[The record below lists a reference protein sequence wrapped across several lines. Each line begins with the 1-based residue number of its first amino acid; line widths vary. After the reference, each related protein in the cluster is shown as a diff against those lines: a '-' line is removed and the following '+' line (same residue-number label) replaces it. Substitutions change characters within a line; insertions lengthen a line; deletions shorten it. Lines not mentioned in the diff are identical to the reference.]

1 MGLPLRPTRAD
12 LGGSGVNAARA
23 AMAPRLGSLCT
34 GYGGL
39 DLAAK
44 AVFGAKPA
52 WFADNDPD
60 AARVLAHHHRRVP
73 NLGDITEL
81 DFADRTTVPA
91 IDILTA
97 GWPCQDISIAG
108 RGEGLKRGNR
118 SGLWYTV
125 AAALRDLRPGLVL
138 LENVAQLRGRGL
150 SQVQADL
157 AGGGYHTEWICLR
170 ASEVGAA
177 HRRARMF
184 ILAWRPGDDTQ
195 RLLDAAAH
203 PAGPRRRRAGSLRPC
218 RPQGRR
224 SLGGAGRRGLGAADE
239 QFAGR
244 ALPGPA
250 GLGRH
255 EGLAEPARIQGRP
268 DAHLGDR
275 PARTP
280 PGRTG
285 RATAR
290 GSLTWAHSTY
300 PWSVYTDAVRRWEHI
315 LGRPAPEPTEPGRNG
330 RPRLRPEFTAWVM
343 GLPSDDYLAAVPDVS
358 RIAAL
363 RLAGNGVVPQHA
375 EAAFRELA
383 RRACGCDRH
392 AAASP

>member
-1 MGLPLRPTRAD
+1 MTSPRA
-12 LGGSGVNAARA
+12 SSV
-23 AMAPRLGSLCT
+23 PRLGSLCT

-73 NLGDITEL
+73 NLGDITAL
-81 DFADRTTVPA
+81 DFADRATVPD
-91 IDILTA
+91 IEILTA

-108 RGEGLKRGNR
+108 RGEGLKKGNR

-125 AAALRDLRPGLVL
+125 AAAVRDLRPGLVL

-150 SQVQADL
+150 SQVQSDL
-157 AGGGYHTEWICLR
+157 AGCGYDTEWICLR

-184 ILAWRPGDDTQ
+184 ILAWRPGDGTQ
-195 RLLDAAAH
+195 RLLEIAAH
-203 PAGPRRRRAGSLRPC
+203 AAGPRRRRAGSLRPC
-218 RPQGRR
+218 CPPGWRPLGRT
-224 SLGGAGRRGLGAADE
+224 GRRGV
-239 QFAGR
+239 R
-244 ALPGPA
+244 ASDQQPA
-250 GLGRH
+250 GGAFPDSARLGRH
-255 EGLAEPARIQGRP
+255 QGLAEPARIKGRS

-275 PARTP
+275 EAGQTP
-280 PGRTG
+280 GSAG
-285 RATAR
+285 RAPSR
-290 GSLTWAHSTY
+290 GSLNQHSTY
-300 PWSVYTDAVRRWEHI
+300 PWGPYAEAVRRWEHI

-330 RPRLRPEFTAWVM
+330 RPRLRPQFTAWVM
-343 GLPSDDYLAAVPDVS
+343 GLPSDDYLAAVRNVS

-375 EAAFRELA
+375 ESAFRELA
-383 RRACGCDRH
+383 RRAACATAC
-392 AAASP
+392 AATEKR